1 MPPSEPSSNDD
12 SAAADPVR
20 FIILSGPRTGSTLVQ
35 GALNSSPEIICFGEI
50 FNQHLD
56 AIDYRTEG
64 YESTVADMDL
74 RAANPGAFLRERI
87 LTDPARPVRATGFK
101 FHYDHFWGFPGL
113 MEILKE
119 DRDLSVIHL
128 RRRNV
133 LRMVIS
139 AKIAE
144 ETGVYFQ
151 SAGTRSG
158 LQGMVVRGLR
168 RVWPRPRLP
177 QDKVTVEPE
186 EIRHAVLESDLT
198 AQHWEGI
205 FRDHKILKLNYEDLV
220 PDPGP
225 EFDRIQSFLGVTP
238 TNLAVKTARQN
249 PEPLAELIANY
260 EELRNAF
267 RGTEYESFLD

>member
-1 MPPSEPSSNDD
+1 MPPSETSSHEITT
-12 SAAADPVR
+12 ADHVR
-20 FIILSGPRTGSTLVQ
+20 FMILSGPRTGSTLVQ

-64 YESTVADMDL
+64 YESTVVDMDL
-74 RAANPGAFLRERI
+74 RAANPDAFLRERVF
-87 LTDPARPVRATGFK
+87 TDPATPVRATGFK

-113 MEILKE
+113 VDVLK
-119 DRDLSVIHL
+119 DDKDLSVVHL

-139 AKIAE
+139 ARIAE

-151 SAGTRSG
+151 SAGTRTG
-158 LQGMVVRGLR
+158 LQAKIARALR
-168 RVWPRPRLP
+168 RMWPRPRLP
-177 QDKVTVEPE
+177 QDKVTINPE
-186 EIRHAVLESDLT
+186 EVRHAVLESDLT

-205 FRDHKILKLNYEDLV
+205 FVDHDIPKLNFEDLV
-220 PDPGP
+220 PDPKR
-225 EFDRIQSFLGVTP
+225 EFDRIQSFLGVAP
-238 TNLAVKTARQN
+238 AELEVKTARQN

-260 EELRNAF
+260 DELRTAF
-267 RGTEYESFLD
+267 KGTEYESFLE